1 MDHAWHKPFRFFKNN
16 NMFKNYFKIAIA
28 VLKRRKFFT
37 FISLFGISFTLTIL
51 IVVTAF
57 VDNMLSPD
65 YPEVNR
71 DRSLYVKSVIE
82 KSSKDGN
89 SRSNPPSF
97 YFLNTYAAPL
107 KSAEKV
113 AISSFYSAGTT
124 FVNDKKLVVNV
135 KYTNAAWWDVL
146 RYDFI
151 EGRPYGQPE
160 IGGSERVAV
169 ISESTKEKYFGDD
182 VAAIGK
188 CIEVDNTQYRVIGVV
203 KTVPLAMTFSYAD
216 MYVPYTASNDDLKD
230 QSLHGNYSAII
241 LAPSR
246 SDLPGVRDEFQQRIS
261 QVKTGDNEYDLL
273 SCNADSYLESYTRD
287 LLGNGT
293 DSGVTKLCIIA
304 GILLLIFML
313 LPTLNLVNINVSRIL
328 ERSSEIGVRKAF
340 GASSRTLV
348 GQFIVE
354 NIILTVLG
362 GIISVVLAFL
372 TLRILNG
379 SNLLP
384 DTTLHMNYLT
394 LLYSLV
400 ACLLFGFISGV
411 YPAWRMSR
419 LNIVSALKKMK
430 VK

>member
-1 MDHAWHKPFRFFKNN
+1 ML
-16 NMFKNYFKIAIA
+16 KNYFKIAIA

-51 IVVTAF
+51 IVITAF

-71 DRSLYVKSVIE
+71 DRSLYIKSIIE
-82 KSSKDGN
+82 KSSKEGN

-146 RYDFI
+146 QYNFV
-151 EGRPYGQPE
+151 EGKPYGQSE
-160 IGGSERVAV
+160 IGASERVAV
-169 ISESTKEKYFGDD
+169 ISEATKHKYFGDV
-182 VAAIGK
+182 VAVGK
-188 CIEVDNTQYRVIGVV
+188 CIEVDNTQFRVIGVV

-216 MYVPYTASNDDLKD
+216 MYVPYTASNADLKD
-230 QSLHGNYSAII
+230 QNLHGNYSAIL
-241 LAPSR
+241 LAPSK
-246 SDLPGVRDEFQQRIS
+246 SDLSAMKDEFAQRIT
-261 QVKTGDNEYDLL
+261 QVKTGDNQYDLL

-287 LLGNGT
+287 LLGDGT

-304 GILLLIFML
+304 GILLLVFML

-340 GASSRTLV
+340 GASSLTLV

-354 NIILTVLG
+354 NIILTIVG
-362 GIISVVLAFL
+362 GIVSIILAFL
-372 TLRILNG
+372 ILHILNS

-394 LLYSLV
+394 LGYSLV
-400 ACLLFGFISGV
+400 ACLVFGFISGV

-419 LNIVSALKKMK
+419 LNIVSALKKIK
-430 VK
+430 V